1 MEDYSKCYD
10 VYRAQLKNTSD
21 DFHAERET
29 NLSAVLA
36 ALQMSGS
43 GDSVSSERETNLSA
57 VLAALQMSG
66 SGGDL
71 VRGERKPDV
80 HVHTSIDVCV
90 LV

>member
-43 GDSVSSERETNLSA
+43 GGGSVSSERETNLSV
-57 VLAALQMSG
+57 VLAVPDERKRRRL
-66 SGGDL
+66 
-71 VRGERKPDV
+71 GERRAKA
-80 HVHTSIDVCV
+80 
-90 LV
+90 